1 MPESGGRRRHSR
13 PAILKGAGHS
23 VKGGG
28 NDSGGEVHL
37 TGCHGMKGERDH
49 DLDRP
54 IRVIFKAL
62 YRREV
67 TPEEAEEVITDLG
80 WRDWG

>member
-1 MPESGGRRRHSR
+1 
-13 PAILKGAGHS
+13 
-23 VKGGG
+23 
-28 NDSGGEVHL
+28 
-37 TGCHGMKGERDH
+37 MKGERDH